1 MITPIIGN
9 KIVMI
14 IAKGTLIAYMNPKI
28 PMIINPLLAKF
39 SNTSVYKV
47 RNDSTSFVIRVTQL
61 PMGNL

>member
-14 IAKGTLIAYMNPKI
+14 IAKGTLIAYIKPKI
-28 PMIINPLLAKF
+28 PMIIRQLLAKF
-39 SNTSVYKV
+39 NNTSVYKV
-47 RNDSTSFVIRVTQL
+47 RNDSTSLVIRVTQL

>member
-1 MITPIIGN
+1 MIMPIIGN

-14 IAKGTLIAYMNPKI
+14 IAKGTLIAYINPKI
-28 PMIINPLLAKF
+28 PTIIRTLLAKF

-47 RNDSTSFVIRVTQL
+47 RKDSTSFVIRVTQL

>member
-28 PMIINPLLAKF
+28 PMIIRALLAKF